1 MTDDQT
7 PTDEAPIRAQI
18 DVFANAFRVK
28 DVDAIMSVFAP
39 DVVSFDLVPPLACT
53 GAAALRQHWEKTF
66 AHYSGSTAYEIHD
79 LSVTIGDEVAFTRSL
94 NRKSGTLTTGETS
107 EQWLRWTA
115 CFRKVGDIWLVTHE
129 HVSVPMD
136 PVSGEAL
143 VDLTP

>member
-7 PTDEAPIRAQI
+7 PTDEARIRAQI
-18 DVFANAFRVK
+18 DVFANAFRAK

-39 DVVSFDLVPPLACT
+39 DVVSFDLVPPLACM
-53 GAAALRQHWEKTF
+53 GAAAFRQHWEKTF
-66 AHYSGSTAYEIHD
+66 ARYAGPTAYEIHD
-79 LSVTIGDEVAFTRSL
+79 LSVSIGDDVAFTHSL
-94 NRKSGTLTTGETS
+94 NWKSGTLTTGEKT

-115 CFRKVGDIWLVTHE
+115 CFRKLGDTWLVAHE

-136 PVSGEAL
+136 PGSGEAL